1 MDFLIK
7 IGDQHGFH
15 KWTVDLPEVLKIG
28 MVGMSMGEDISPGI
42 TGGGLMGML
51 KMGDWL

>member
-1 MDFLIK
+1 MKLLIK
-7 IGDQHGFH
+7 FGDVYGFY

-28 MVGMSMGEDISPGI
+28 MVGISMGEDISPGI